1 MQLNTSLYV
10 GLSRSL
16 RGLLKSKH
24 KHGVKKAFLPPPPLP
39 ERDAFMLKKIN
50 RGFLAGCNSF
60 CKIPSTAVKQNACK
74 LQAAVAALT
83 MGGEGGG
90 VGGGVGGGWT
100 FIFIYFYNLALLS

>member
-1 MQLNTSLYV
+1 
-10 GLSRSL
+10 
-16 RGLLKSKH
+16 
-24 KHGVKKAFLPPPPLP
+24 
-39 ERDAFMLKKIN
+39 MLKKIN

-90 VGGGVGGGWT
+90 GGGVGGGWT

>member
-1 MQLNTSLYV
+1 
-10 GLSRSL
+10 
-16 RGLLKSKH
+16 
-24 KHGVKKAFLPPPPLP
+24 
-39 ERDAFMLKKIN
+39 MLKKIN

-90 VGGGVGGGWT
+90 GGELVGVGLLYL
-100 FIFIYFYNLALLS
+100 FIFTTWLCFPDSLSKQ